1 MGELCSQCDFKQYS
15 STIVI
20 LVSGKSESGKGTVAE
35 ELERLLKMYP
45 EFNVIR
51 CSLSTYIR
59 DVAKKDFYWNGID
72 TPESR
77 KFMAEV
83 SRIGTEF
90 YPYHMA
96 RRVWERDIERNLLRA
111 YIDKESGK
119 TVEITHNIAIVESF
133 RELVNYNY
141 FKLLQGEGKIADIR
155 TIRVHRPDYT
165 STANAISNHISESD
179 LDDFEFDYHILNKS
193 SVEKLNVLTGL
204 IASYIVNLLKRE
216 DRDYIIKGI
225 SGGIYPCKPNIFE
238 QAYELVDE
246 DSIV

>member
-1 MGELCSQCDFKQYS
+1 MMGELCSQCDFKQYP

-35 ELERLLKMYP
+35 ELERLLKAYP

-51 CSLSTYIR
+51 CSLSTYTGTKR
-59 DVAKKDFYWNGID
+59 YSKKGLLGVD

-77 KFMAEV
+77 KFMAEIYRV
-83 SRIGTEF
+83 GTEF

-133 RELVNYNY
+133 RELVDYNY
-141 FKLLQGEGKIADIR
+141 FKMLQGEGKIADIR
-155 TIRVHRPDYT
+155 TIRVYRPDYT
-165 STANAISNHISESD
+165 STANAISNHVSESD
-179 LDDFEFDYHILNKS
+179 LDDFEFDYRILNKS

-204 IASYIVNLLKRE
+204 IASCIVNLLK
-216 DRDYIIKGI
+216 
-225 SGGIYPCKPNIFE
+225 SN
-238 QAYELVDE
+238 
-246 DSIV
+246 